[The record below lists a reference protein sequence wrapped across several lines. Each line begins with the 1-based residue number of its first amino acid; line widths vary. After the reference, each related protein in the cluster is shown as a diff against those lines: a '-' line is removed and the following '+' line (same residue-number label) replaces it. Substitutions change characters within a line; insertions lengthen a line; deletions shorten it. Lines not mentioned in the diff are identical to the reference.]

1 MAMIYQIKSRQD
13 WDPGL
18 SQEELREIVF
28 PIQQVQQIVFANI
41 QDGARGDDLRNQEKT
56 QFLDFFQ
63 EDPRENDLS

>member
-1 MAMIYQIKSRQD
+1 MIYQIKSRQD